1 MFYREKIQ
9 IGYVWLWKALRKT
22 ILGVLQWKL
31 TDLSSES
38 VDIYVEN
45 LEHFVD
51 VHAAAE
57 FLSLKPRRILELARA
72 GQLPGHPIG
81 LGTRRM
87 WRFRLSE
94 LSSAI
99 TAKNSTFTSAAA
111 PGINAPRQPLRR
123 K

>member
-9 IGYVWLWKALRKT
+9 IGYVWLWKARRKT

-31 TDLSSES
+31 TDLSNES
-38 VDIYVEN
+38 VDIYVEKF
-45 LEHFVD
+45 EHFVD
-51 VHAAAE
+51 AQAAAE

-72 GQLPGHPIG
+72 GQLPGYPIG
-81 LGTRRM
+81 FGTRRI